1 MSDSFL
7 MVDNNGNMMKMRIL
21 LLIAW
26 VSAVRMGC
34 LAQQKVSAS
43 ERDEM
48 IRQVVLASEGIR
60 TVQCEFLQEKKLS
73 LLNECMISK
82 GKMYFKSP
90 NMLSWEYMS
99 PYVYTFVLNKQKVL
113 IKSQGKKDVIDVRTS
128 RLFTEIAR
136 IMMGSVTGSC
146 LRGDDDFF
154 VEMLKDKARWVAR
167 LTPKSSGLK
176 RIFSLVT
183 LYINPNE
190 KMVDRI
196 EMKEKTG
203 DVTYITL
210 SGILMNHR
218 LNEKVFAID

>member
-1 MSDSFL
+1 MITMEL
-7 MVDNNGNMMKMRIL
+7 QNMKKL

-26 VSAVRMGC
+26 LLAVSLCC
-34 LAQQKVSAS
+34 LAQQEVSLR

-73 LLNECMISK
+73 LLNECMVSK
-82 GKMYFKSP
+82 GKMCFQSP
-90 NMLSWEYMS
+90 DMLSWEYLS

-146 LRGDDDFF
+146 LRGDGDFS
-154 VEMLKDKARWVAR
+154 VEMLKDKTRWVAR

-176 RIFSLVT
+176 RVFSLVT
-183 LYINPNE
+183 LYINPHE
-190 KMVDRI
+190 KMVERI

-203 DVTYITL
+203 DVTHIML
-210 SGILMNHR
+210 SGILINHP
-218 LNEKVFAID
+218 LNEKVFAVD